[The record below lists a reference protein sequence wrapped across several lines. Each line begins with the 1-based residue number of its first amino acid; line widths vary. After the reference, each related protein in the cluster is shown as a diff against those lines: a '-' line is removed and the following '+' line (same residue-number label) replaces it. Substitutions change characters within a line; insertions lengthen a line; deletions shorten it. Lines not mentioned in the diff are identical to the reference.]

1 MIDYITLG
9 TNDPKK
15 AAAFY
20 DAVLPAIGWART
32 MQDDSESGYGPPP
45 AAGEKRQGVLFVT
58 KPYDKSRPAG
68 HGNGTMIA
76 FKAATRK
83 AVDAFHAAALKAGGT
98 DEGKPGLRP
107 YSPTWYAA
115 YVRDPDGNKL
125 SVVTHAP
132 A

>member
-1 MIDYITLG
+1 MLDYITLG
-9 TNDPKK
+9 TNDTRK
-15 AAAFY
+15 ATAFY
-20 DAVLPAIGWART
+20 DAVLATVGWART

-45 AAGEKRQGVLFVT
+45 AKGEERRGVLFIT
-58 KPYDKSRPAG
+58 KPYDKSRPAS

-76 FKAATRK
+76 FRAESRK
-83 AVDAFHAAALKAGGT
+83 AVDAFHAAALKNGGT

-125 SVVTHAP
+125 SAVTHAP